1 MAETAA
7 GEEQRAGS
15 VRRLAHFQL
24 IATAVLF
31 STGGAAIK
39 ATTLTGWQVATLR
52 SGFAALTLLLF
63 LTAARR
69 GITWRS
75 SMVGVAFGAT
85 MVLFVVS
92 NKLTTAA
99 NTVFLQSTYPLYVLL
114 LSPFLLGEPIRRRDV
129 LFMAV
134 VALGFALFFIGID
147 SPMVTA
153 PDPLRGNILAATS
166 GLTFALT
173 IMGLRWMSAR
183 EGAAA
188 AAGGGS
194 AAGAILMGNVFACLV
209 TLPAALPIVGTTAD
223 WLVLGY
229 LGIFQIA
236 VAYIFL
242 ITAAR
247 QLSAVEI
254 AIVLMIEPVLN
265 PVWAWL
271 WHGERPGAWP
281 LVGGAIIVLAT
292 IVKTLIGARAAP
304 EPVRS

>member
-7 GEEQRAGS
+7 GKEYRAGP

-39 ATTLTGWQVATLR
+39 ATTLTGWQAASLR

-63 LTAARR
+63 LPAARR
-69 GITWRS
+69 GISWRS

-129 LFMAV
+129 IFMAV

-147 SPMVTA
+147 APMVTA

-183 EGAAA
+183 EGAAGGSG
-188 AAGGGS
+188 GGGS

-209 TLPAALPIVGTTAD
+209 TLAVALRIVGSTSD
-223 WLVLGY
+223 
-229 LGIFQIA
+229 
-236 VAYIFL
+236 
-242 ITAAR
+242 
-247 QLSAVEI
+247 
-254 AIVLMIEPVLN
+254 
-265 PVWAWL
+265 
-271 WHGERPGAWP
+271 
-281 LVGGAIIVLAT
+281 
-292 IVKTLIGARAAP
+292 
-304 EPVRS
+304 

>member
-1 MAETAA
+1 MADTAV
-7 GEEQRAGS
+7 GEEQGS
-15 VRRLAHFQL
+15 GSARRLAHLQL

-39 ATTLTGWQVATLR
+39 ATALTGWQVASLR
-52 SGFAALTLLLF
+52 SGFAALTLLL
-63 LTAARR
+63 LLPAARR

-99 NTVFLQSTYPLYVLL
+99 NTVFLQSTYPLYILL
-114 LSPFLLGEPIRRRDV
+114 LSPFLLSEPIRRRDV
-129 LFMAV
+129 VFMAV
-134 VALGFALFFIGID
+134 VGLGFALFFIGVD
-147 SPMVTA
+147 PPMATA

-183 EGAAA
+183 EGKERS
-188 AAGGGS
+188 GGS

-209 TLPAALPIVGTTAD
+209 TLPVALPIAGSAAD
-223 WLVLGY
+223 WMVVGY
-229 LGIFQIA
+229 LGVFQIA

-247 QLSAVEI
+247 HLSAVEI

-265 PVWAWL
+265 PVWAWA

-292 IVKTLIGARAAP
+292 VTKTLIGARAVP

>member
-7 GEEQRAGS
+7 GDEYRAGS

-63 LTAARR
+63 LPAARR

-173 IMGLRWMSAR
+173 IMGLRWMSRR
-183 EGAAA
+183 EGKA
-188 AAGGGS
+188 GGS
-194 AAGAILMGNVFACLV
+194 AAGAILMGNVFAWLV

-223 WLVLGY
+223 WIVLGY

-247 QLSAVEI
+247 SLSAVEI

-292 IVKTLIGARAAP
+292 IVKTLIGPRAPP

>member
-1 MAETAA
+1 MPETAA
-7 GEEQRAGS
+7 GEERAGLTRS

-52 SGFAALTLLLF
+52 SGFAALALLLF
-63 LTAARR
+63 LPAARR

-129 LFMAV
+129 IFMAV

-147 SPMVTA
+147 PPMVTA

-166 GLTFALT
+166 GFTFALT
-173 IMGLRWMSAR
+173 IMGLRWMTAR
-183 EGAAA
+183 EGAA
-188 AAGGGS
+188 GGHS

-223 WLVLGY
+223 WMVLGY
-229 LGIFQIA
+229 LGVFQIA

-247 QLSAVEI
+247 HLSAVEI

-292 IVKTLIGARAAP
+292 IVKTLVGARALPAP
-304 EPVRS
+304 VHS

>member
-1 MAETAA
+1 MPETAV
-7 GEEQRAGS
+7 GEERAGLTRS

-52 SGFAALTLLLF
+52 SGFAALALLLF
-63 LTAARR
+63 LPAVRR

-85 MVLFVVS
+85 MVLFVIS

-114 LSPFLLGEPIRRRDV
+114 LSPFLLGERIRRRDV
-129 LFMAV
+129 IFMAV

-147 SPMVTA
+147 PPMVTA
-153 PDPLRGNILAATS
+153 PDPLRGNILAATA
-166 GLTFALT
+166 GFTFALT

-183 EGAAA
+183 EGAA
-188 AAGGGS
+188 GGHS

-223 WLVLGY
+223 WMVLGY
-229 LGIFQIA
+229 LGVFQIA

-247 QLSAVEI
+247 HLSAVEI

-292 IVKTLIGARAAP
+292 IVKTLIGARAVPA
-304 EPVRS
+304 PVRS